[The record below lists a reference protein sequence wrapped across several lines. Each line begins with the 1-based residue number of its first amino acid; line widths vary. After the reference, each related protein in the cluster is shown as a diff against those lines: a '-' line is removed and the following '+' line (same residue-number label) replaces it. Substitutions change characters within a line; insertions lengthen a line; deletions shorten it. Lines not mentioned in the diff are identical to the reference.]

1 MNVFDALT
9 SSLEMAEEIISE
21 LEDIS
26 MATSKTE
33 KQREKNNSEKK
44 KKKTRTEYPKTCVN
58 YKKCNIHIMRVPKG
72 GRDKGI
78 EEISEAIMM
87 RISQL
92 MLDTK

>member
-44 KKKTRTEYPKTCVN
+44 KKN
-58 YKKCNIHIMRVPKG
+58 QN
-72 GRDKGI
+72 
-78 EEISEAIMM
+78 
-87 RISQL
+87 RISKNL
-92 MLDTK
+92 C